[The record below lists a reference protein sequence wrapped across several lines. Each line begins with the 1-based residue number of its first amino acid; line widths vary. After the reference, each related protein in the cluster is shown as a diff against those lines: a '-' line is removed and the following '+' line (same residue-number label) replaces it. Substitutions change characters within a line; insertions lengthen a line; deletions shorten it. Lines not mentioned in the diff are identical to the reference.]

1 MQRTYK
7 ETALRWSTPI
17 KYYCFYWDESW
28 NQVLPR
34 AQGKQL
40 PTFETSF
47 IFIIKLCL
55 QNASSSCPQTCW
67 KFPQYPKECH
77 PPLSFTLL
85 PETSPKVLIL
95 SLGKPG
101 IPTGHH
107 NLLRTQVVRE
117 WPLSSLLHPKGW
129 KTWTSVF
136 IPYHEVNQSKKGHSP
151 LAYGWERMFV
161 PQVGTSQD
169 PRNGR
174 S

>member
-1 MQRTYK
+1 MRA
-7 ETALRWSTPI
+7 ETRFCPGLKGNNFQLLKHLLSLLSNFVSKMPA
-17 KYYCFYWDESW
+17 
-28 NQVLPR
+28 QVVPR
-34 AQGKQL
+34 FA
-40 PTFETSF
+40 ENS
-47 IFIIKLCL
+47 
-55 QNASSSCPQTCW
+55 
-67 KFPQYPKECH
+67 QYPKECH

-107 NLLRTQVVRE
+107 NLLRAQVVRE

-161 PQVGTSQD
+161 PQEGTSQD